1 MNPETYTFTVYRP
14 SISAPYAK
22 NHPEVGTYCAPSPEE
37 AVQYAVEDRVKNP
50 GRSVTGQYVAIQHR
64 CAALDQAYIVQV
76 KVAPPTPRFT
86 YEVIV

>member
-1 MNPETYTFTVYRP
+1 MHPETYTFTVYRP
-14 SISAPYAK
+14 SIGAPDAK
-22 NHPEVGTYCAPSPEE
+22 NHPEVGTYCADSPEQ

-50 GRSVTGQYVAIQHR
+50 GLTGQYVAIQHR